1 VEVSSPQDLEK
12 HENLGAVGGESSS
25 GGEALSS
32 IIIIPCTNRT
42 PQLVTIASLPSHLA
56 QVRPFP
62 TAPLHLADNGGLQ
75 QLLKVGYVSATG
87 FQGNTTT
94 ARFMQRIFSLHDAS
108 RVEVIC
114 IARAGDDGT
123 SERAFIKESCKE
135 WLQFEKNDLYVQ
147 PRQKPPQ
154 CIITA
159 VADTVRLPPSTP
171 SACMFS
177 ST

>member
-1 VEVSSPQDLEK
+1 
-12 HENLGAVGGESSS
+12 
-25 GGEALSS
+25 
-32 IIIIPCTNRT
+32 
-42 PQLVTIASLPSHLA
+42 
-56 QVRPFP
+56 
-62 TAPLHLADNGGLQ
+62 LADNGELQ

-123 SERAFIKESCKE
+123 SERSFIKESCKE

-154 CIITA
+154 RIITA
-159 VADTVRLPPSTP
+159 VADTVRLPPLTP